1 MKQLGSSCQAVA
13 DDFIKNYLI
22 LCRGWVCQPA
32 TSKNGKIAAL
42 LKTNNRKKTR
52 GRFRRRARRGD
63 ARRGDAR
70 RGDGSAV
77 SGKDAGTVLLA
88 RALLVI
94 KPPLSVFYAIIF
106 IYFPFQ
112 LISVDIFP
120 NQLIFL
126 FASDDMIMIAPLPYS
141 KIYLL

>member
-1 MKQLGSSCQAVA
+1 MEKLLLSSCQAVA
-13 DDFIKNYLI
+13 KQLLSSCQAIADHVIKNYLI

-32 TSKNGKIAAL
+32 TSKNSRISAL
-42 LKTNNRKKTR
+42 LKTNEETR
-52 GRFRRRARRGD
+52 GR
-63 ARRGDAR
+63 
-70 RGDGSAV
+70 
-77 SGKDAGTVLLA
+77 DAGTVLLS

-94 KPPLSVFYAIIF
+94 KSPLSDFYAIIF

-120 NQLIFL
+120 NQLIFC

-141 KIYLL
+141 KIYLM